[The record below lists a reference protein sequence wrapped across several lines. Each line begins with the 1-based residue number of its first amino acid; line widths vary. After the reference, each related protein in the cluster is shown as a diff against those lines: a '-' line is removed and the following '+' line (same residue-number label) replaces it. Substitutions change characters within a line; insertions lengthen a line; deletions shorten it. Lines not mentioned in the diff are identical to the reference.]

1 MERCKKGTRKYKPLG
16 PGCHTHEDIEIY
28 QNTKGRKKTAVIA
41 AAEPIE
47 APIVSEAPAAVREQS
62 FRAVESKNL
71 SIEPKVSPKK
81 KTRRIIKPPSPE
93 IPPPSPEI
101 PPPSPEIRPLANAP
115 SREPSPPNKQS
126 SHEVAVESNGSR
138 AVEPEVPPIETP
150 VSEIVEPQEPEL
162 PPPSPELPP
171 LEFELPSIDDD
182 DSEYIVDENTL
193 KRDYYQSLKN
203 PNSKHAFLYPSL
215 EDPYL
220 SKRISLRKEF
230 ETLMYDGGVKPD
242 IKKLSDLIC
251 SKAEFELLP
260 HQRFVKNFMSKQT
273 PYNSLL
279 LYHGLGSGKTCSAIG
294 IAEEMRDY
302 MKQTGISQRIL
313 IVASGNV
320 QDNFKLQLFDERK
333 LMQNKDGSWYIN
345 SCVGS
350 KILSEI
356 NPTNSQ
362 MEKAKILSQANTI
375 INNNYAFLGYLQFAN
390 FIEKKIKMFKV
401 GDKVVSK
408 KGGQK
413 GQRGKVVKVGP
424 KEGQL
429 MVTWENGQT
438 DEQSNATIDYELMT
452 RDKVIAEQELIKK
465 HFNDRLVIIDEVHNC
480 TKESKTLS
488 KQLKKLAK
496 YADNLRFVLLSATP
510 MYNSHREIIWLTNLM
525 NLNDGRSAIKYDD
538 VFTADGEI
546 KKPASDNDDIGLNLL
561 RRKLNGYVSYVRGE
575 NPYTF
580 PFRVYQ
586 KTEVDYPKLD
596 MKRLKPF
603 EPLTVMKDKLYLTN
617 IGDLQKKAYDLIL
630 RKSLESGDGLFFND
644 ESEESLENMEA
655 LGYTKLQ
662 APLQSLI
669 IVFPHPDFN
678 DIVKEIDES
687 SGDSYR
693 KLIGIEG
700 LKNNMSFKEVRGTGP
715 DGQPTFMKYDYEY
728 KRDVPRIFS
737 ETVLPDYSSKISSVC
752 TKIRESVT
760 KTMVIDGVETVV
772 HGGIILVYT
781 QYIDGGV
788 VPLALALEEMGFARH
803 NGKSLFAKDVVKVQL
818 DVNTMKPRTEVP
830 FDEFKQAKYMI
841 ITGDKYFSQDNAED
855 LKYATSKENKYGE
868 NVKVILISRA
878 ASEGLDFKYVRQV
891 HILEPWYNLNRI
903 EQIIGRG
910 VRNRSHCGLPFEERN
925 VEIYLHATASDNET
939 ADMYVYRYAEKKA
952 QIIGEVTRVMK
963 SVAVDC
969 VLNVSQTQFT
979 DKDFEAAEQSEVQ
992 IVSSTMTEPQMF
1004 QLGDK
1009 KFSEVCDYKNECAF
1023 KCYPEDGS
1031 KKIKDKNV
1039 NELYGKEFI
1048 GLNSSYIVDKLKALY
1063 KTSSENAYHWS
1074 TIRALFE
1081 GVPDEEIYYALTQL
1095 MSSNEVVLD
1104 KYGRQGR
1111 VINKDQYYV
1120 FQPLEIIGDN
1130 GFSLYDSK
1138 VPVKNLNTHVRYEVP
1153 KSDEAFKTPTVF
1165 VPMEI
1170 EDGEAVNENNAFAEF
1185 LLQME
1190 HKIGIAT
1197 SAKPNVLSVKNDDW
1211 YYNLNSIKE
1220 VKGAGIS
1227 VSVMVRLEIMGLN
1240 TEMLK
1245 KYVADHILDLAP
1257 HNVKLEL
1264 AKHVLAPG
1272 FKASNAWERHVA
1284 EYFNYLV
1291 YRENGINGLLLLKDK
1306 APLVL
1311 YNMDDWSEYSL
1322 GEFVQCKPM
1331 FERRMNVAREDM
1343 SDLLGFV
1350 NIFVGKDNVANPVF
1364 RVKNM
1369 KQARN
1374 NKGAYIMNEKKADI
1388 VKRVNLVL
1396 EMAGQPFSFDDEKST
1411 AASRNTDDI
1420 SQIAFAGM
1428 FEMLIRKYN
1437 DERVDGK
1444 TWFLRPEQAAFLKI
1458 ESL

>member
-1 MERCKKGTRKYKPLG
+1 MIFLYKGVNISICNIYTMERCKKGTRKYKPLG

-28 QNTKGRKKTAVIA
+28 QNTKGRKKTVIA
-41 AAEPIE
+41 AEAEPVTQ
-47 APIVSEAPAAVREQS
+47 A
-62 FRAVESKNL
+62 
-71 SIEPKVSPKK
+71 IEPDVQPREPNGSRAIEPEVQPRETGVPPKK
-81 KTRRIIKPPSPE
+81 KTRRVSKPVLKPPSPVE
-93 IPPPSPEI
+93 LPPSPTEPPPSPVELPPSPTE
-101 PPPSPEIRPLANAP
+101 PPPSPVELP
-115 SREPSPPNKQS
+115 PSPT
-126 SHEVAVESNGSR
+126 E
-138 AVEPEVPPIETP
+138 
-150 VSEIVEPQEPEL
+150 
-162 PPPSPELPP
+162 PPPSPSPAGLPQAEVDNAIDDDSQH
-171 LEFELPSIDDD
+171 LAADDD
-182 DSEYIVDENTL
+182 DSEYIVDEKNL
-193 KRDYYQSLKN
+193 KRDYYQNLKN
-203 PNSKHAFLYPSL
+203 PNTKHAFLYPSL
-215 EDPYL
+215 DDPYL

-350 KILSEI
+350 KILNEI

-362 MEKAKILSQANTI
+362 MEKEKILSQANTI

-390 FIEKKIKMFKV
+390 FIEKKTKMFRV
-401 GDKVVSK
+401 GDKIIGK

-413 GQRGKVVKVGP
+413 GQRGTVAKVGP

-438 DEQSNATIDYELMT
+438 NEQSNVTVDYESITKEKL
-452 RDKVIAEQELIKK
+452 VAEQELIKK

-496 YADNLRFVLLSATP
+496 YAENLRFVLLSATP

-538 VFTADGEI
+538 VFTADGDI
-546 KKPASDNDDIGLNLL
+546 KKPGSDNDDIGLNLL

-586 KTEVDYPKLD
+586 KTDVAYPKLD

-603 EPLTVMKDKLYLTN
+603 ESLTVMKDKLYLTP
-617 IGDLQKKAYDLIL
+617 IGELQKKAYDLIL
-630 RKSLESGDGLFFND
+630 HKSLESGDGLFFND
-644 ESEESLENMEA
+644 KSEESLENMEA

-678 DIVKEIDES
+678 DIVKEIDD

-700 LKNNMSFKEVRGTGP
+700 LKNNMSFKEVRGTGA

-737 ETVLPDYSSKISSVC
+737 ETVLPHYSSKISSVC
-752 TKIRESVT
+752 AKIRESAT
-760 KTMVIDGVETVV
+760 RTMVIDGIETVV
-772 HGGIILVYT
+772 HGGIVLVYT

-788 VPLALALEEMGFARH
+788 VPLSLALEEMGFARH

-855 LKYATSKENKYGE
+855 LKYATSKENKFGE

-952 QIIGEVTRVMK
+952 KIIGEVTRVMK

-979 DKDFEAAEQSEVQ
+979 DKDFEAAAQSEVQ

-1004 QLGDK
+1004 ELGDK
-1009 KFSEVCDYKNECAF
+1009 KFSEVCDYKSDCAF
-1023 KCYPEDGS
+1023 KCYPEDGA

-1063 KTSSENAYHWS
+1063 KTSSENAYHWT
-1074 TIRALFE
+1074 TIRSTFE

-1095 MSSNEVVLD
+1095 MGSNEVVLD

-1111 VINKDQYYV
+1111 IINKDQYYV
-1120 FQPLEIIGDN
+1120 FQPLEIIGEN

-1138 VPVKNLNTHVRYEVP
+1138 VPVKNMNTHVRYELP
-1153 KSDEAFKTPTVF
+1153 KSDEEFKTPTVF

-1170 EDGEAVNENNAFAEF
+1170 DSNVAHNEHNVFGEF
-1185 LLQME
+1185 LEKME
-1190 HKIGIAT
+1190 HNIAIAT
-1197 SAKPNVLSVKNDDW
+1197 SAKPNLIAAKNDDW
-1211 YYNLNSIKE
+1211 FYNLNSIRD
-1220 VKGAGIS
+1220 VKGAGVS
-1227 VSVMVRLEIMGLN
+1227 VSVMVRLEIMGFDAELIR
-1240 TEMLK
+1240 
-1245 KYVADHILDLAP
+1245 KYVTNHMLDLAS
-1257 HNVKLEL
+1257 HDMRLEL

-1272 FKASNAWERHVA
+1272 FKAATPLARHVA
-1284 EYFNYLV
+1284 EYFDYLV
-1291 YRENGINGLLLLKDK
+1291 YREGGINGLLLLKDK

-1311 YNMDDWSEYSL
+1311 YNMEDWSEYSL

-1331 FERRMNVAREDM
+1331 FERRMQVARENM

-1369 KQARN
+1369 KQVRN

-1396 EMAGQPFSFDDEKST
+1396 GMAGQPFSFDDETSV

-1428 FEMLIRKYN
+1428 FELLVRKYN

>member
-41 AAEPIE
+41 AAEPE
-47 APIVSEAPAAVREQS
+47 SEAPAAEAIPLAP
-62 FRAVESKNL
+62 RAQT
-71 SIEPKVSPKK
+71 IEPSVSRAAISSKK
-81 KTRRIIKPPSPE
+81 KTRRTLKPPSPE
-93 IPPPSPEI
+93 LP
-101 PPPSPEIRPLANAP
+101 
-115 SREPSPPNKQS
+115 
-126 SHEVAVESNGSR
+126 
-138 AVEPEVPPIETP
+138 
-150 VSEIVEPQEPEL
+150 

-171 LEFELPSIDDD
+171 LAVGPSVLNPAVLPPSPELPVAAPQSLPEPSSELDEEDDD

-390 FIEKKIKMFKV
+390 FIEKKTKMFKV

-438 DEQSNATIDYELMT
+438 DEQSNTTIEYESMT

-700 LKNNMSFKEVRGTGP
+700 LKNNMSFKEVRGTGA

-737 ETVLPDYSSKISSVC
+737 EAVLPDYSSKISSVC
-752 TKIRESVT
+752 TKIRDSVT

-855 LKYATSKENKYGE
+855 LKYATSKENKFGE

-952 QIIGEVTRVMK
+952 QIIGEVTRTMK

-979 DKDFEAAEQSEVQ
+979 DKDFEAAAQSEVQ

-1004 QLGDK
+1004 KLGDK
-1009 KFSEVCDYKNECAF
+1009 PFSEVCDYKSECAF
-1023 KCYPEDGS
+1023 KCYPEEGA
-1031 KKIKDKNV
+1031 KKINNKNI

-1063 KTSSENAYHWS
+1063 KTSSENAYHWT
-1074 TIRALFE
+1074 TIRALFSPE
-1081 GVPDEEIYYALTQL
+1081 GSEGKSSVPDEEIYYALSLL
-1095 MSSNEVVLD
+1095 MGSNEVVLD

-1111 VINKDQYYV
+1111 IINKDQYYI
-1120 FQPLEIIGDN
+1120 FQPLEIIGTN

-1138 VPVKNLNTHVRYEVP
+1138 VPIKNLNTHVRYELP
-1153 KSDEAFKTPTVF
+1153 KNDEEIKTPTVF

-1170 EDGEAVNENNAFAEF
+1170 EDGAAVNENNAFSEF
-1185 LLQME
+1185 LMQME
-1190 HKIGIAT
+1190 HNIDIAT
-1197 SAKPNVLSVKNDDW
+1197 SAKPNILSVKNDNW
-1211 YYNLNSIKE
+1211 FYNLNSIKDI
-1220 VKGAGIS
+1220 KGAGIS

-1245 KYVADHILDLAP
+1245 KYVADHILDLAS

-1272 FKASNAWERHVA
+1272 FKATSAWERHVA

-1311 YNMDDWSEYSL
+1311 YNIDDWSEYSL

-1374 NKGAYIMNEKKADI
+1374 NKGAYLLNEKKADI
-1388 VKRVNLVL
+1388 VKRVNMVL
-1396 EMAGQPFSFDDEKST
+1396 EEAEQPFSFDDEKS
-1411 AASRNTDDI
+1411 ADSSRNTDDI

-1437 DERVDGK
+1437 DERVLGK